1 MKKIIL
7 FTLYLIPVLFL
18 IGLVANF
25 SVNVPVD
32 DEWRLASLFEKIAA
46 GNVTFNDFWDLH
58 SNHRIVFPKIIIAV
72 LAFASRWNIN
82 YQLCLSIGLA
92 AITFLAMY
100 KLSSMQVKNVGDDL
114 WHLANILTCI
124 LLFSL
129 VQHENWLWGFQLAWF
144 LVNFCFVA
152 AVYALVSNHKLLPN
166 IAVFNR
172 MKQRCCTTIN
182 KLFRNGQDA
191 RSTRTLNFCGT
202 GILPVIENDATPQIK
217 QSTDTPLPCPY
228 DIQIWIA
235 AGFCFIASFSLAQG
249 LLSWLAAIPA
259 VAALEGNAAQKRKR
273 VIVWMLLFLATCA
286 VYSIDYHPSRK
297 ASIISL
303 LNKPFVVIDYF
314 LSLLGSPIVRSPGIS
329 ALVGLLIFASFLFLV
344 FYFFVIGNPAKQSPA
359 PAIPSP
365 LAMTDRNDISES
377 YSNPNS
383 VMNVV
388 QTATLDGQ
396 DAHPTIHLGL
406 RQDTHSNID
415 LGLQNQALP
424 WLSIGFFSVLSSLFI
439 TAGRAEFGAI
449 QALESS
455 RYTTNSILLLIAVVQ
470 LGQLFVRGNYQE
482 RKATL
487 KRNYKFIYRVVAGL
501 LIATIIV
508 NSQQAIA
515 QTISALLYKQG
526 AQDCL
531 QLINYLEPSD
541 FFNNSPESCLR
552 VLSKKTWL
560 VREGAAIIDKIGWRK
575 FAKNVEFISNTEKV
589 YGYLDKPQTTDKSL
603 TVKQNDAVKAAGW
616 AVWPE
621 KLHQPN
627 IVLLSVGGKKSF
639 FANAY
644 VNLDSPDIAESLK
657 SELYNNARWAVDLS
671 HNNLPIAQTEIKA
684 WVYNPVDNQFVQ
696 LRGG

>member
-1 MKKIIL
+1 MKKLIL
-7 FTLYLIPVLFL
+7 FTLYLIPVLLL
-18 IGLVANF
+18 IGFVANF

-32 DEWRLASLFEKIAA
+32 DEWRLASLFEKIAQ
-46 GNVTFNDFWDLH
+46 GNVSFKDFWALH

-92 AITFLAMY
+92 GITFIAMY
-100 KLSSMQVKNVGDDL
+100 KLSSMQVKNVADDL

-124 LLFSL
+124 LLGSL

-144 LVNFCFVA
+144 FVNFCLVA
-152 AVYALVSNHKLLPN
+152 AVYSLSSNHKLLPN

-172 MKQRCCTTIN
+172 MKYSR
-182 KLFRNGQDA
+182 
-191 RSTRTLNFCGT
+191 
-202 GILPVIENDATPQIK
+202 
-217 QSTDTPLPCPY
+217 DTALPCPY
-228 DIQIWIA
+228 PISALHYLRISIA
-235 AGFCFIASFSLAQG
+235 ALFCFIASFSLAQG

-273 VIVWMLLFLATCA
+273 TIAWMLLFLATCA

-303 LNKPFVVIDYF
+303 LNKPLVVIDYF

-329 ALVGLLIFASFLFLV
+329 ALVGLVIFAIFV
-344 FYFFVIGNPAKQSPA
+344 FFVVDFGKKIVSSSLASLVSANSDKPPQV
-359 PAIPSP
+359 PAIPSSN
-365 LAMTDRNDISES
+365 AITDRNDIAEN
-377 YSNPNS
+377 Y
-383 VMNVV
+383 
-388 QTATLDGQ
+388 
-396 DAHPTIHLGL
+396 
-406 RQDTHSNID
+406 
-415 LGLQNQALP
+415 QALP
-424 WLSIGFFSVLSSLFI
+424 WLSIGFFSVLSALFI
-439 TAGRAEFGAI
+439 TAGRAEFGASHAI
-449 QALESS
+449 ESS
-455 RYTTNSILLLIAVVQ
+455 RYTTNSILLLIALVQ
-470 LGQLFVRGNYQE
+470 LGQLFVRGNYRE
-482 RKATL
+482 TKATL

-501 LIATIIV
+501 LIATIIL

-515 QTISALLYKQG
+515 QSRSALLYKQG

-541 FFNNSPESCLR
+541 FFKNSPESCLR

-560 VREGAAIIDKIGWRK
+560 VREGAAIIDKIGWIQ

-589 YGYLDKPQTTDKSL
+589 YGYLDKPQTSDKSL

-616 AVWPE
+616 AVLPE
-621 KLHQPN
+621 NLQQPK
-627 IVLLSVGGKKSF
+627 IVLLSVGDKQSF

-644 VNLDSPDIAESLK
+644 VNSDSPDIAKSLK

-671 HNNLPIAQTEIKA
+671 GNDLPIAQTEIKA

>member
-1 MKKIIL
+1 MLPDLILMKKLIL
-7 FTLYLIPVLFL
+7 FTLYLIPVLLL
-18 IGLVANF
+18 IGFVANF

-32 DEWRLASLFEKIAA
+32 DEWRLASLFEKIAQ
-46 GNVTFNDFWDLH
+46 GNVTFNDFWALH

-72 LAFASRWNIN
+72 LAFAFRWNIN

-92 AITFLAMY
+92 AITFMAMY
-100 KLSSMQVKNVGDDL
+100 KLSSMQVKNVADDL

-124 LLFSL
+124 LLGSL

-144 LVNFCFVA
+144 FVNFCFVA

-172 MKQRCCTTIN
+172 MKYGR
-182 KLFRNGQDA
+182 
-191 RSTRTLNFCGT
+191 
-202 GILPVIENDATPQIK
+202 
-217 QSTDTPLPCPY
+217 DTAVPCPY
-228 DIQIWIA
+228 PISALHYLRISIA
-235 AGFCFIASFSLAQG
+235 ALFCFIASFSLAQG

-273 VIVWMLLFLATCA
+273 TIAWMLLFVATCA

-303 LNKPFVVIDYF
+303 LNKPLVVIDYF

-329 ALVGLLIFASFLFLV
+329 AFVGLVIFAIFVFLV
-344 FYFFVIGNPAKQSPA
+344 VYFGEKIVSSSAASSVSANSEKPPQV
-359 PAIPSP
+359 PAILSYI
-365 LAMTDRNDISES
+365 AITDRNDIAEN
-377 YSNPNS
+377 YE
-383 VMNVV
+383 
-388 QTATLDGQ
+388 
-396 DAHPTIHLGL
+396 
-406 RQDTHSNID
+406 
-415 LGLQNQALP
+415 ALP
-424 WLSIGFFSVLSSLFI
+424 WLSIGFFSVLSALFI

-449 QALESS
+449 HAIESS
-455 RYTTNSILLLIAVVQ
+455 RYTTNSILLLIALVQ
-470 LGQLFVRGNYQE
+470 LGQLFVRGNE
-482 RKATL
+482 RETKATL
-487 KRNYKFIYRVVAGL
+487 KRNYKFIYRLVAGL
-501 LIATIIV
+501 LIATIIL

-515 QTISALLYKQG
+515 QSRSALLYKQG

-531 QLINYLEPSD
+531 LLINYLEASD

-560 VREGAAIIDKIGWRK
+560 VREGAAIIDKIGWIK

-589 YGYLDKPQTTDKSL
+589 YGYLDKPQTSDKSL
-603 TVKQNDAVKAAGW
+603 TVKQNDAVQATGW
-616 AVWPE
+616 AVLPE
-621 KLHQPN
+621 NLQQPK
-627 IVLLSVGGKKSF
+627 IVLLSVGDKQSF

-644 VNLDSPDIAESLK
+644 VNSDSPDIAKSLK

-671 HNNLPIAQTEIKA
+671 GNDLPIAQTEIKA

>member
-1 MKKIIL
+1 MKKLIL
-7 FTLYLIPVLFL
+7 FTLYLIPVLLL
-18 IGLVANF
+18 IGFVANF

-32 DEWRLASLFEKIAA
+32 DEWRLASLFEKIAQ
-46 GNVTFNDFWDLH
+46 GNVTFKNFWALH

-92 AITFLAMY
+92 AITFIAMY
-100 KLSSMQVKNVGDDL
+100 KLSSMQVKNVADDL

-124 LLFSL
+124 LLGSL

-144 LVNFCFVA
+144 FVNFCFVA
-152 AVYALVSNHKLLPN
+152 AVYALVSNHKLLPTN

-172 MKQRCCTTIN
+172 MKYSR
-182 KLFRNGQDA
+182 
-191 RSTRTLNFCGT
+191 
-202 GILPVIENDATPQIK
+202 
-217 QSTDTPLPCPY
+217 DTAVPSPY
-228 DIQIWIA
+228 PISALHYLRISIA
-235 AGFCFIASFSLAQG
+235 ALFCFFASFSLAQG

-273 VIVWMLLFLATCA
+273 TIAWMLLFVATCA

-303 LNKPFVVIDYF
+303 LNKPLVVIDYF
-314 LSLLGSPIVRSPGIS
+314 LSLLGSPIVRAPGIS
-329 ALVGLLIFASFLFLV
+329 AFVGLVIFAIFV
-344 FYFFVIGNPAKQSPA
+344 FFVVYFGKKIVSSSVASSVSANSEKQPQVPASPSSSL
-359 PAIPSP
+359 AITERKEI
-365 LAMTDRNDISES
+365 AES
-377 YSNPNS
+377 Y
-383 VMNVV
+383 
-388 QTATLDGQ
+388 
-396 DAHPTIHLGL
+396 
-406 RQDTHSNID
+406 
-415 LGLQNQALP
+415 QALP
-424 WLSIGFFSVLSSLFI
+424 WLSIGFFSVLSALFI

-449 QALESS
+449 HAIESS
-455 RYTTNSILLLIAVVQ
+455 RYTSNSILLLIALVQ
-470 LGQLFVRGNYQE
+470 LGQLFARGNYPE
-482 RKATL
+482 TKATL
-487 KRNYKFIYRVVAGL
+487 KRNYKFLYRVVAGL
-501 LIATIIV
+501 LIATIIL

-515 QTISALLYKQG
+515 QSRSALLYKQG

-541 FFNNSPESCLR
+541 FFKNSPESCLR

-560 VREGAAIIDKIGWRK
+560 VREGAAIIDKIGWIR

-589 YGYLDKPQTTDKSL
+589 YGYLDKPQTSDKSL

-616 AVWPE
+616 AVLPE
-621 KLHQPN
+621 NLQQPK
-627 IVLLSVGGKKSF
+627 IVLLSVGDQQSF

-644 VNLDSPDIAESLK
+644 VNSDSPDIAKSLK

-671 HNNLPIAQTEIKA
+671 GNDLPIAQTEIKA

>member
-1 MKKIIL
+1 MKKFIL
-7 FTLYLIPVLFL
+7 FTLYLIPVLLL
-18 IGLVANF
+18 IGFVANF

-32 DEWRLASLFEKIAA
+32 DEWRLASLFEKIAQ
-46 GNVTFNDFWDLH
+46 GNVTFNDFWALH

-82 YQLCLSIGLA
+82 YQLCLSIALA
-92 AITFLAMY
+92 AITFMATY

-124 LLFSL
+124 LVFSL

-144 LVNFCFVA
+144 IVNLCFVA

-172 MKQRCCTTIN
+172 MKYSKDT
-182 KLFRNGQDA
+182 A
-191 RSTRTLNFCGT
+191 
-202 GILPVIENDATPQIK
+202 V
-217 QSTDTPLPCPY
+217 QSPY
-228 DIQIWIA
+228 PISVLHYIRISIA
-235 AGFCFIASFSLAQG
+235 AVFCFIASFSLAQG

-273 VIVWMLLFLATCA
+273 IIVWMLLFAATCA

-303 LNKPFVVIDYF
+303 LSKPLVVIDYF
-314 LSLLGSPIVRSPGIS
+314 LSLLGSPIIRFPGIS
-329 ALVGLLIFASFLFLV
+329 ALVGLVIFAIFLFLG
-344 FYFFVIGNPAKQSPA
+344 FYFFVIANPAKQSPA
-359 PAIPSP
+359 PAIASY
-365 LAMTDRNDISES
+365 LAMTNRNDISE
-377 YSNPNS
+377 NNE
-383 VMNVV
+383 
-388 QTATLDGQ
+388 
-396 DAHPTIHLGL
+396 
-406 RQDTHSNID
+406 
-415 LGLQNQALP
+415 ALS
-424 WLSIGFFSVLSSLFI
+424 WLSIGFFSVLSALFI

-470 LGQLFVRGNYQE
+470 LGQLFVRGNYRE
-482 RKATL
+482 TKATL
-487 KRNYKFIYRVVAGL
+487 NHNYIFFYRMFAGL

-515 QTISALLYKQG
+515 QTRSALLYKQG

-541 FFNNSPESCLR
+541 FFDNSPESCLR

-560 VREGAAIIDKIGWRK
+560 VREGAAIIEKIGWKK
-575 FAKNVEFISNTEKV
+575 FAKNVEFTSNTEKL
-589 YGYLDKPQTTDKSL
+589 YGYLDQPQTSDKSV
-603 TVKQNDAVKAAGW
+603 TVKKNAAVKASGW
-616 AVWPE
+616 AVLPGNL
-621 KLHQPN
+621 KQPN
-627 IVLLSVGGKKSF
+627 IVLLSAGDKQSF

-644 VNLDSPDIAESLK
+644 VNLESPDIAKSLK

-671 HNNLPIAQTEIKA
+671 DNNLPIAQTEIKA

>member
-1 MKKIIL
+1 MKKLIL
-7 FTLYLIPVLFL
+7 FTLYLIPVLLL
-18 IGLVANF
+18 IGFVANF

-32 DEWRLASLFEKIAA
+32 DEWRLASLFQKIAQ
-46 GNVTFNDFWDLH
+46 GNVTFKDFWALH
-58 SNHRIVFPKIIIAV
+58 SNHRIVFPKIIISV

-92 AITFLAMY
+92 AITFIAMY
-100 KLSSMQVKNVGDDL
+100 KLSSMQVKKVADDL

-124 LLFSL
+124 LLCSL

-144 LVNFCFVA
+144 FVNFCFVA

-172 MKQRCCTTIN
+172 MKQRCGTTIN

-202 GILPVIENDATPQIK
+202 GILPVLENDATPQIK
-217 QSTDTPLPCPY
+217 QSTDTAVPCPY
-228 DIQIWIA
+228 DIQILIA

-259 VAALEGNAAQKRKR
+259 VAAVEGNAAQKRKR
-273 VIVWMLLFLATCA
+273 LIVWMLLFLATCA

-303 LNKPFVVIDYF
+303 LSKPLAVIDYF

-359 PAIPSP
+359 PAIASF
-365 LAMTDRNDISES
+365 LAMTDRNDITE
-377 YSNPNS
+377 
-383 VMNVV
+383 
-388 QTATLDGQ
+388 
-396 DAHPTIHLGL
+396 H
-406 RQDTHSNID
+406 RE
-415 LGLQNQALP
+415 ALP
-424 WLSIGFFSVLSSLFI
+424 WLSIGFFSILSALFI

-449 QALESS
+449 HALESS
-455 RYTTNSILLLIAVVQ
+455 RYTSNSILLLIAVVQ
-470 LGQLFVRGNYQE
+470 LGQLFVRGNARE
-482 RKATL
+482 TKATL

-501 LIATIIV
+501 LIATIIL

-515 QTISALLYKQG
+515 QSRSALLYKQG

-541 FFNNSPESCLR
+541 FFNSSPESCLR

-560 VREGAAIIDKIGWRK
+560 VREGAAIIDKIGWMA
-575 FAKNVEFISNTEKV
+575 FAKNVEFMSNTEKV
-589 YGYLDKPQTTDKSL
+589 YGYLDKPQTSEKSL

-616 AVWPE
+616 AVLPE
-621 KLHQPN
+621 NLQQPKV
-627 IVLLSVGGKKSF
+627 VLLSVGDKQSF

-644 VNLDSPDIAESLK
+644 VNSDSPDIAKSLK

-671 HNNLPIAQTEIKA
+671 GNDLPIAQTEIKA

>member
-1 MKKIIL
+1 MKKLIL
-7 FTLYLIPVLFL
+7 FTLYLIPVLLL
-18 IGLVANF
+18 IGFVANF

-32 DEWRLASLFEKIAA
+32 DEWRLASLFQKIAQ
-46 GNVTFNDFWDLH
+46 GNVTFNDFWALH

-92 AITFLAMY
+92 AITFIAMY
-100 KLSSMQVKNVGDDL
+100 KLSSMQVKKVADDL
-114 WHLANILTCI
+114 WHLANILTAI
-124 LLFSL
+124 LLGSL

-144 LVNFCFVA
+144 FVNFCFVA

-172 MKQRCCTTIN
+172 MKYSR
-182 KLFRNGQDA
+182 
-191 RSTRTLNFCGT
+191 
-202 GILPVIENDATPQIK
+202 
-217 QSTDTPLPCPY
+217 DTAVPCPY
-228 DIQIWIA
+228 PISALHYLRISIA
-235 AGFCFIASFSLAQG
+235 ALFCFIASFSLAQG

-259 VAALEGNAAQKRKR
+259 VAALEGNAAQKRR
-273 VIVWMLLFLATCA
+273 RTIAWMLLFVATCA

-303 LNKPFVVIDYF
+303 LNKPLVVIDYF

-329 ALVGLLIFASFLFLV
+329 AFVGLVIFAIFV
-344 FYFFVIGNPAKQSPA
+344 FFVVYFGKKIVSSSAASSVSANSEKQPQV
-359 PAIPSP
+359 PAIPSS
-365 LAMTDRNDISES
+365 LAITDRKDIAEN
-377 YSNPNS
+377 Y
-383 VMNVV
+383 
-388 QTATLDGQ
+388 
-396 DAHPTIHLGL
+396 
-406 RQDTHSNID
+406 
-415 LGLQNQALP
+415 QALP
-424 WLSIGFFSVLSSLFI
+424 WLSIGFFSVLSALFI

-449 QALESS
+449 HAIESS
-455 RYTTNSILLLIAVVQ
+455 RYTSNSILLLIAVVQ
-470 LGQLFVRGNYQE
+470 LGQLFVRGNDRE
-482 RKATL
+482 TKATL

-501 LIATIIV
+501 LIATIIL
-508 NSQQAIA
+508 NSQQALA
-515 QTISALLYKQG
+515 QSRSALLYKQG

-552 VLSKKTWL
+552 VLSKKNWL
-560 VREGAAIIDKIGWRK
+560 VREGAAIIDKIGWIK

-589 YGYLDKPQTTDKSL
+589 YGYLDKPQTSDKSL

-616 AVWPE
+616 AVLPE
-621 KLHQPN
+621 NLQQPK
-627 IVLLSVGGKKSF
+627 IVLLSVGDKQSF

-644 VNLDSPDIAESLK
+644 VNSDSPDIAKSLK

-671 HNNLPIAQTEIKA
+671 GNDLPIAQTEIKA

>member
-7 FTLYLIPVLFL
+7 FTLYLIPVLLL
-18 IGLVANF
+18 IGFVSNF
-25 SVNVPVD
+25 NVNVPVD

-46 GNVTFNDFWDLH
+46 GNVTFNDFWALH
-58 SNHRIVFPKIIIAV
+58 SNHRILFPKIIIAV

-92 AITFLAMY
+92 AITFIAMY

-144 LVNFCFVA
+144 LVNLCFVA

-166 IAVFNR
+166 IRIFIAAVF
-172 MKQRCCTTIN
+172 
-182 KLFRNGQDA
+182 
-191 RSTRTLNFCGT
+191 
-202 GILPVIENDATPQIK
+202 
-217 QSTDTPLPCPY
+217 
-228 DIQIWIA
+228 
-235 AGFCFIASFSLAQG
+235 CFVASFSLAQG

-259 VAALEGNAAQKRKR
+259 VAALEGNAVEKRKR
-273 VIVWMLLFLATCA
+273 LILWILLFAATCA

-297 ASIISL
+297 TSIISL
-303 LNKPFVVIDYF
+303 LNKPLVVIDYF
-314 LSLLGSPIVRSPGIS
+314 LSLLGSPIVRMSGIS
-329 ALVGLLIFASFLFLV
+329 ALVGLLIFASFLFFV
-344 FYFFVIGNPAKQSPA
+344 FHFGRKI
-359 PAIPSP
+359 
-365 LAMTDRNDISES
+365 TEHRE
-377 YSNPNS
+377 
-383 VMNVV
+383 
-388 QTATLDGQ
+388 
-396 DAHPTIHLGL
+396 
-406 RQDTHSNID
+406 
-415 LGLQNQALP
+415 ALP
-424 WLSIGFFSVLSSLFI
+424 WLSIALFSVLSALFI

-449 QALESS
+449 QAIESS
-455 RYTTNSILLLIAVVQ
+455 RYTTNSILLLIALVQ
-470 LGQLFVRGNYQE
+470 LGQLFVRG
-482 RKATL
+482 KIATIN
-487 KRNYKFIYRVVAGL
+487 RTYKFVYRVLAGL
-501 LIATIIV
+501 LIGIIIL

-515 QTISALLYKQG
+515 QTRLAVIYKQG

-541 FFNNSPESCLR
+541 FFDNSPESCLR

-560 VREGAAIIDKIGWRK
+560 VREGAAIIDKIGWIK

-589 YGYLDKPQTTDKSL
+589 YGYLDKPQTSDKSL
-603 TVKQNDAVKAAGW
+603 TVKQNEAVKAAGW
-616 AVWPE
+616 AVLPE
-621 KLHQPN
+621 KLQQPN
-627 IVLLSVGGKKSF
+627 IVLLSVGDKKSF

-671 HNNLPIAQTEIKA
+671 DNNLPIAQTEIKA
-684 WVYNPVDNQFVQ
+684 WVYNPVDNQFVE

>member
-1 MKKIIL
+1 MKKLIL
-7 FTLYLIPVLFL
+7 FTLYLIPVLLL
-18 IGLVANF
+18 IGFVANF

-32 DEWRLASLFEKIAA
+32 DEWRLATLFEKIAQ
-46 GNVTFNDFWDLH
+46 GNVTFKDFWALH

-92 AITFLAMY
+92 AITFIAMY
-100 KLSSMQVKNVGDDL
+100 KLSSMQVKNVADDL

-124 LLFSL
+124 LLGSL

-144 LVNFCFVA
+144 FVNFCFVA
-152 AVYALVSNHKLLPN
+152 AIYALVSNHNLLPN

-172 MKQRCCTTIN
+172 MKYSR
-182 KLFRNGQDA
+182 
-191 RSTRTLNFCGT
+191 
-202 GILPVIENDATPQIK
+202 
-217 QSTDTPLPCPY
+217 DTAVPCPY
-228 DIQIWIA
+228 PISALHYLRISIA
-235 AGFCFIASFSLAQG
+235 ALFCFFASFSLAQG

-273 VIVWMLLFLATCA
+273 TIAWMLLFVATCA

-303 LNKPFVVIDYF
+303 LNKPLVVIDYF

-329 ALVGLLIFASFLFLV
+329 AFVGLVIFAIFV
-344 FYFFVIGNPAKQSPA
+344 FFVWHFGKKILS
-359 PAIPSP
+359 
-365 LAMTDRNDISES
+365 TDFG
-377 YSNPNS
+377 
-383 VMNVV
+383 
-388 QTATLDGQ
+388 LGGDGQ
-396 DAHPTIHLGL
+396 DAHPTTHLGL
-406 RQDTHSNID
+406 PY
-415 LGLQNQALP
+415 QALP
-424 WLSIGFFSVLSSLFI
+424 WLSIGFFSVLSALFI

-449 QALESS
+449 HAIESS
-455 RYTTNSILLLIAVVQ
+455 RYTSNSILLLIALVQ
-470 LGQLFVRGNYQE
+470 LGQLFVRGNDRE
-482 RKATL
+482 KKATL

-501 LIATIIV
+501 LIATIIL

-515 QTISALLYKQG
+515 QSRSALLYKQG

-531 QLINYLEPSD
+531 QLINYLQPSD
-541 FFNNSPESCLR
+541 FFKNSPESCLR

-560 VREGAAIIDKIGWRK
+560 VREGAAIIDKIGWIA

-589 YGYLDKPQTTDKSL
+589 YGYLDKPQTSDKSL
-603 TVKQNDAVKAAGW
+603 TVKQNDAVQAAGW

-621 KLHQPN
+621 NLQQPK
-627 IVLLSVGGKKSF
+627 IVLLSVGDKQSF

-644 VNLDSPDIAESLK
+644 VNSDSPDIAKSLK

-671 HNNLPIAQTEIKA
+671 GNDLPIAQTEIKA

>member
-1 MKKIIL
+1 MKKLIL
-7 FTLYLIPVLFL
+7 FTLYLIPVLLL
-18 IGLVANF
+18 IGFVANF

-32 DEWRLASLFEKIAA
+32 DEWRLASLFEKIAQ
-46 GNVTFNDFWDLH
+46 GNVTFKDFWALH
-58 SNHRIVFPKIIIAV
+58 SNHRIVFPKIIMAV

-92 AITFLAMY
+92 AITFIAMY
-100 KLSSMQVKNVGDDL
+100 KLSSMQVKNVADDL

-124 LLFSL
+124 LLCSL

-144 LVNFCFVA
+144 FVNLCFVA

-166 IAVFNR
+166 MRISIAAVF
-172 MKQRCCTTIN
+172 
-182 KLFRNGQDA
+182 
-191 RSTRTLNFCGT
+191 
-202 GILPVIENDATPQIK
+202 
-217 QSTDTPLPCPY
+217 
-228 DIQIWIA
+228 
-235 AGFCFIASFSLAQG
+235 CFFASFSLAQG

-259 VAALEGNAAQKRKR
+259 VVALEGNAAQKRKR
-273 VIVWMLLFLATCA
+273 AIAWMLLFVTTCA
-286 VYSIDYHPSRK
+286 VYSINYHPSRK

-303 LNKPFVVIDYF
+303 LNKPLVVIDYF

-329 ALVGLLIFASFLFLV
+329 AFVGLVIFASFV
-344 FYFFVIGNPAKQSPA
+344 FFVVYLGGKIVSSSVASSVSANSEKQPQV
-359 PAIPSP
+359 PAIPSS
-365 LAMTDRNDISES
+365 LAMTDRNDIAEN
-377 YSNPNS
+377 YE
-383 VMNVV
+383 
-388 QTATLDGQ
+388 
-396 DAHPTIHLGL
+396 
-406 RQDTHSNID
+406 
-415 LGLQNQALP
+415 ALP
-424 WLSIGFFSVLSSLFI
+424 WLSIGLFSVLSALFI

-449 QALESS
+449 QAIESS
-455 RYTTNSILLLIAVVQ
+455 RYTTNSILLLIALVQ
-470 LGQLFVRGNYQE
+470 LGQLFVGGNYQE
-482 RKATL
+482 TKARL
-487 KRNYKFIYRVVAGL
+487 NRNYKFIYRVVAGL
-501 LIATIIV
+501 LIGIIMV

-515 QTISALLYKQG
+515 QSRSALLYKQG

-560 VREGAAIIDKIGWRK
+560 VRQGAAIIDKIGWIK

-589 YGYLDKPQTTDKSL
+589 YGYLDKPQTSDKSL

-616 AVWPE
+616 AVLPE
-621 KLHQPN
+621 NLQQPH
-627 IVLLSVGGKKSF
+627 IVLLSVGNKKSF

-644 VNLDSPDIAESLK
+644 VSSDSPDIAKSLK

-671 HNNLPIAQTEIKA
+671 DNNLPIAQTEIKA